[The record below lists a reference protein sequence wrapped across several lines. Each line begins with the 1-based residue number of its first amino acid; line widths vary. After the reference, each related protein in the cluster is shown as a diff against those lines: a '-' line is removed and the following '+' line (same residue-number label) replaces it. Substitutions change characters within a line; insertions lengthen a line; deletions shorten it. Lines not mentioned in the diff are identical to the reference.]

1 MSTTNIQSEQLSLN
15 GLFKKYHIVRIP
27 IIQRDYAQGRI
38 QATQVRKSFLD
49 QLKAVLSDTSAH
61 LDLDF
66 VYGNELSNDEHKG
79 KCFIPLD
86 GQQRLTTLFLLHYYL
101 SRRDEASRSD
111 FRHRFGEQKQD
122 TQRVGSRFRY
132 ETRFS
137 STTFLDALFQD
148 KFTLDDLVPVGTR
161 LAGLSIPGPKILR

>member
-15 GLFKKYHIVRIP
+15 GLLEKYHIIRIP

-38 QATQVRKSFLD
+38 QETQVRKSFLN

-66 VYGNELSNDEHKG
+66 VYGNGQPGNH
-79 KCFIPLD
+79 FIPLD

-111 FRHRFGEQKQD
+111 FRSRFGEQKVIPSNRD
-122 TQRVGSRFRY
+122 FSTKPDFR
-132 ETRFS
+132 RPRS
-137 STTFLDALFQD
+137 
-148 KFTLDDLVPVGTR
+148 
-161 LAGLSIPGPKILR
+161 

>member
-38 QATQVRKSFLD
+38 QETQVRKSFLD

-66 VYGNELSNDEHKG
+66 VYGDELSNDGHEG

-101 SRRDEASRSD
+101 SRRDAASRSD
-111 FRHRFGEQKQD
+111 FRNRFGEQN
-122 TQRVGSRFRY
+122 
-132 ETRFS
+132 
-137 STTFLDALFQD
+137 
-148 KFTLDDLVPVGTR
+148 
-161 LAGLSIPGPKILR
+161 KILSASNRDFSTKPDFRRPRS

>member
-38 QATQVRKSFLD
+38 QETQVRKSFLD
-49 QLKAVLSDTSAH
+49 QLKSVLSDTSAH

-66 VYGNELSNDEHKG
+66 VYGDELSNDGHEG

-101 SRRDEASRSD
+101 SRRDAASRSD
-111 FRHRFGEQKQD
+111 FRNRFGEQKQD
-122 TQRVGSRFRY
+122 TQRVESRFRY

-137 STTFLDALFQD
+137 STAFLNALFQRE
-148 KFTLDDLVPVGTR
+148 FRLDDLVTVGTR
-161 LAGLSIPGPKILR
+161 LGTTPHYRS